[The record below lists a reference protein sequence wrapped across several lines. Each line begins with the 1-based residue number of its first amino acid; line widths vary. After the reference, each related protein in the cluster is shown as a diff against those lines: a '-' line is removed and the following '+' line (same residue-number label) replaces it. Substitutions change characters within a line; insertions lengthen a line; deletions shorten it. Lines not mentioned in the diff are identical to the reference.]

1 MLIMNKS
8 KLTRVSGV
16 PAKHLYFARFEKRR
30 PKYYFGPHRHHDFYE
45 ISYVESG
52 KLSNKVNGN
61 SITLSTGDILLVRK
75 GDIHEVLG
83 ENVDFINLV
92 FPASEIDNLIHDM
105 KGGSV
110 LFDFDRIPV
119 AKIPENERM
128 HFESSMKNL
137 MEVHG
142 KPQALLAFRIFLYR
156 TLMEY
161 FFPVSSHHMKG
172 LDIPDWMIKCLN
184 EMHGGGERNWNL
196 NGMRQLCGR
205 SKEHICRAFK
215 KHLGMTPSQVI
226 NGYRLE
232 RADRL
237 LRFTNQTVS
246 EICASTGFNNLSYFN
261 RLFLR
266 KYGVSPVK
274 FRKINKY

>member
-1 MLIMNKS
+1 MKTR
-8 KLTRVSGV
+8 LTKVSGV
-16 PAKHLYFARFEKRR
+16 PEKYLYFARFEKSGPR
-30 PKYYFGPHRHHDFYE
+30 YYFGPHRHHDFYE
-45 ISYVESG
+45 ITYVESG
-52 KLSNKVNGN
+52 SLTNKINDNTIILSAGE
-61 SITLSTGDILLVRK
+61 LLLVK
-75 GDIHEVLG
+75 KNDIHEVLG

-92 FPASEIDNLIHDM
+92 FPAREIDNILDDE
-105 KGGSV
+105 GSGN

-137 MEVHG
+137 MDVHG

-161 FFPVSSHHMKG
+161 FFPASSHHVKG
-172 LDIPDWMIKCLN
+172 TDMPDWMVKCLN
-184 EMHGGGERNWNL
+184 TIHGDGKRNWTL
-196 NGMRQLCGR
+196 EEIRKTCGR
-205 SKEHICRAFK
+205 SKEHVCRAFR

-232 RADRL
+232 RADRM

-246 EICASTGFNNLSYFN
+246 EICSGTGFNNLSYFN
-261 RLFLR
+261 RLFLK
-266 KYGVSPVK
+266 KYGTSPVK
-274 FRKINKY
+274 YRKINKY